1 MVKATTTWLFVLL
14 GLFTQAQDFATMS
27 FNIRLNVESDGVN
40 RWDNRKSEVVRLIQ
54 YYHPVLIGMQEVL
67 EQQRL
72 DLLDGLP
79 AYQSVGVARTD
90 GKRAGEYSCILID
103 TTRFSIREQQT
114 FWLSTQPNKP
124 SKGWDA
130 AYERVCTY
138 ARVRDKQS
146 KKELW
151 VMNTHFDHVGLV
163 ARLRS
168 AQLILDTMRA
178 LQQRH
183 AIPAILMGDFNA
195 RPTDDPIQLL
205 AGTLLNTRDI
215 ARVPAFGPADTW
227 NAFDFT
233 QTPQGC
239 IDYIWLTKNSSLEVD
254 RFITITHS
262 WEKRYPSDH
271 FPVMAHFRWMDK
283 KKKI

>member
-1 MVKATTTWLFVLL
+1 MVNLRLLILLL
-14 GLFTQAQDFATMS
+14 GIACSTQAQEFRAMS

-40 RWDNRKSEVVRLIQ
+40 RWDNRKAEVIKLLN
-54 YYHPVLIGMQEVL
+54 YYQPALLGMQEVL

-72 DLLDGLP
+72 DLLAGLP

-103 TTRFSIREQQT
+103 TTRFSIQEQHT
-114 FWLSTQPNKP
+114 FWLSPTPAIP

-138 ARVRDKQS
+138 ARVRDKQT
-146 KKELW
+146 KQALW
-151 VMNTHFDHVGLV
+151 VMNTHFDHVGLE

-178 LQQRH
+178 LQKRH
-183 AIPAILMGDFNA
+183 ALPALLMGDFNA

-205 AGTLLNTRDI
+205 AGALLNTRNI
-215 ARVPAFGPADTW
+215 TRVPAFGPADTW
-227 NAFDFT
+227 NGFDFT

-239 IDYIWLTKNSSLEVD
+239 IDYIWLTKRASLEVD

-271 FPVMAHFRWMDK
+271 FPVMAHFRWIDK
-283 KKKI
+283 KKKS